1 MKTEISFGGIFILLC
16 LSAKRQVDNLDLG
29 AGI

>member
-1 MKTEISFGGIFILLC
+1 SFGGIFILLC

-29 AGI
+29 AEI